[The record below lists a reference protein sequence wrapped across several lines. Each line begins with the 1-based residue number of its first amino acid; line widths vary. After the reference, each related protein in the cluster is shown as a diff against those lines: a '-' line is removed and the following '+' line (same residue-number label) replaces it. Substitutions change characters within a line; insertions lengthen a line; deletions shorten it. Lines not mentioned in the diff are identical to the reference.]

1 VAFLAYVHLA
11 LFLALSLSPAATL
24 RNRFPCYSSRT
35 AGVLFLVGYRRQPSD
50 QRWSRTGMIGFKKP
64 CWFTSRNRKRDELTC
79 NAHATDL
86 SFANFILC
94 SVHVY
99 GSVCVCVCKLKSSP
113 RSRIEVRP
121 TALPRPLPLDST
133 AAAGLGRATPQSSS
147 R

>member
-1 VAFLAYVHLA
+1 MAFLAYVHLA

-79 NAHATDL
+79 NGHATDL
-86 SFANFILC
+86 SQTSFFVL
-94 SVHVY
+94 SMSMVL
-99 GSVCVCVCKLKSSP
+99 SVCVCKLKSSP

-121 TALPRPLPLDST
+121 TALPHPLPLDST

>member
-50 QRWSRTGMIGFKKP
+50 QRWSRTGMVGFKKP

-79 NAHATDL
+79 NGHATDL
-86 SFANFILC
+86 PQISFFVL
-94 SVHVY
+94 SMSMVL
-99 GSVCVCVCKLKSSP
+99 SVCVCKLKSSP